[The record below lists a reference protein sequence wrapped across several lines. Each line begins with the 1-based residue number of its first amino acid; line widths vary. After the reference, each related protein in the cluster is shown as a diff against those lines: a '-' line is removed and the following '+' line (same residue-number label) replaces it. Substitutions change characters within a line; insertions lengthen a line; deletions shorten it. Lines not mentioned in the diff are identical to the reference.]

1 MPIAKS
7 PRKLAPWATAFKD
20 QHARLHKPASDH
32 KAARLDLAKELRSLK
47 RKLPAKNRFVL
58 PMSKEAYQMQTA
70 RSTKTVRY
78 SRIRSRRPERAK
90 QDKDYNERVVTFLQE
105 PQNLFCW
112 CCIARNLKAKRSTN
126 VHHKH
131 GRGWRGELQMVEALW
146 IPCCS
151 TCHPAW
157 IDSHREEARAIG
169 MLAPA
174 GQWNKMPPETP

>member
-1 MPIAKS
+1 MPIVKK
-7 PRKLAPWATAFKD
+7 PRKLALWATTFKD
-20 QHARLHKPASDH
+20 QHEQLHQSDRVLRN
-32 KAARLDLAKELRSLK
+32 ARLDLAKELRSLK
-47 RKLPAKNRFVL
+47 RKLPSKNRFAL
-58 PMSKEAYQMQTA
+58 PMSKEAHQMQMA
-70 RSTKTVRY
+70 RRTKTARY

-90 QDKDYNERVVTFLQE
+90 QDKAYNERVVTFLQE

-112 CCIARNLKAKRSTN
+112 CCLARKLRAKRSTN

-131 GRGWRGELQMVEALW
+131 GRGWRGELQLVEALW

-157 IDSHREEARAIG
+157 IDSHRDEARAIG

-174 GQWNKMPPETP
+174 GQWNRMPQ